1 LIYKESAHITANYNK
16 NENCQ
21 KTVTYL
27 CYGYLSIN
35 QTNASRSKKY
45 LIYTINNN
53 APYGVMNMKKQG
65 IIAAAYDLNEVKRY
79 ALLLLVAM
87 AMYLLFYS
95 QASATPVAEVL
106 CSVASMIFLDV
117 GRAIATLAI
126 VTLGISALLGKATW
140 AQALT
145 ICTGIGIMV
154 GAPYL
159 MMSLTMSVA
168 SIVTGI
174 GAGIASPFSLATSAI
189 SLAGCM
195 R

>member
-1 LIYKESAHITANYNK
+1 
-16 NENCQ
+16 
-21 KTVTYL
+21 
-27 CYGYLSIN
+27 
-35 QTNASRSKKY
+35 
-45 LIYTINNN
+45 
-53 APYGVMNMKKQG
+53 MKKQG
-65 IIAAAYDLNEVKRY
+65 IIAAAYDLNEVKRH

-87 AMYLLFYS
+87 AMYLLFCS
-95 QASATPVAEVL
+95 QASATPVADVL

-126 VTLGISALLGKATW
+126 VSLGISALLGKATW

-159 MMSLTMSVA
+159 MISLTVNAA
-168 SIVTGI
+168 SILTTV
-174 GAGIASPFSLATSAI
+174 GAGIASPFSLLTTGL